1 MKKRLYLKLLI
12 GYVIFGILG
21 FILVSTFSSH
31 YTYEYIEDT
40 EVDRLYREANMI
52 ASTYASNYFNEDITV
67 DDLHDSLATLS
78 TYLSSEIWVMNTDG
92 DILINSNASVDMDHL
107 THIDGFNVA
116 DFGSKYY
123 TTGSFYNYYDDTHL
137 TVFSPI
143 TINYK
148 VRGYVL
154 IHQPLSVITQH
165 HAHLLNIMYLTLL
178 LIFICA
184 TLLLI
189 IIGFE
194 VYIPIR
200 KMIKGADAFA
210 EGNFSYKIPVH
221 KNDEI
226 GYLAAL

>member
-1 MKKRLYLKLLI
+1 
-12 GYVIFGILG
+12 
-21 FILVSTFSSH
+21 
-31 YTYEYIEDT
+31 
-40 EVDRLYREANMI
+40 MI

-148 VRGYVL
+148 VRGCADSPAAFRNHAPSCTFTEYYV
-154 IHQPLSVITQH
+154 PDS
-165 HAHLLNIMYLTLL
+165 ASDFYL
-178 LIFICA
+178 C
-184 TLLLI
+184 
-189 IIGFE
+189 
-194 VYIPIR
+194 
-200 KMIKGADAFA
+200 
-210 EGNFSYKIPVH
+210 NPVTDYH
-221 KNDEI
+221 WLRGLHPNPQND
-226 GYLAAL
+226 